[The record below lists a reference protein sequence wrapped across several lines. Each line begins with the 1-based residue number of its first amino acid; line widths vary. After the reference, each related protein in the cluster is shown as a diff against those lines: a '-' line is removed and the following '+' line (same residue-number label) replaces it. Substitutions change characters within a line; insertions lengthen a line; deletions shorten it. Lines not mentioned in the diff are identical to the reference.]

1 MNLFHKT
8 IERIV
13 DFIAPS
19 VLLKQFNSG
28 VFEGEKNEILRS
40 RDLRSKTKFFEVEQ
54 RLGTPVIVVTNEWSD
69 PVIGFV
75 TDATTLGAGEA
86 PFPVVTDAVT
96 DEPFVCFGH
105 LVNFSESTLKALLSL
120 NPYERWEL
128 VTDQHI
134 ERDPKEE
141 VSLKTFD
148 QTMESLINCGFMSK
162 VYDVRTKPV
171 L

>member
-13 DFIAPS
+13 DFVAPS

-75 TDATTLGAGEA
+75 TDATTLGTGEA

-96 DEPFVCFGH
+96 DEPLICFGH

-120 NPYERWEL
+120 NPYEQWEL

-134 ERDPKEE
+134 ERGPKEE
-141 VSLKTFD
+141 VSLKTYY
-148 QTMESLINCGFMSK
+148 QTMSDLDDCGFTAK
-162 VYDVRTKPV
+162 VNAMREKPV